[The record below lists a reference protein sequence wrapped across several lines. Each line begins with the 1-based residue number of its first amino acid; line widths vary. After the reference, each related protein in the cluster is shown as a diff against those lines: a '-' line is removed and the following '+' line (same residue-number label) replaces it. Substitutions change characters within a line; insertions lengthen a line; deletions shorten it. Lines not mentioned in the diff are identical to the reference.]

1 MLKRIGTLK
10 GIVQRPVNYL
20 FNTTWFCWKNI
31 DLKSDGAGING
42 CNVNSN

>member
-1 MLKRIGTLK
+1 MLKRIDTLK

-20 FNTTWFCWKNI
+20 IVTTWFCWQKI

-42 CNVNSN
+42 YNDNNS